1 MYCHYPCIILVSRKI
16 TIPMRL
22 STVFNRNIFNRFDKG
37 IWTLTLIDLINA
49 AGFSTCVPFLSLYLY
64 QERGIAMTLVG
75 AAFLASGLISAVTQ
89 MIGGYLSDRY
99 GRKRIILI
107 SMSLSILNNIGMIVM
122 ISYSAPVWV
131 ILFVY
136 VLGRA
141 AGMTSRPA
149 LSAMVVDLSKRE
161 RLTETYGLLRVG
173 RNLGWASGPALGGY
187 LATFLSY
194 AWLFGVAVL
203 MNTIAFLIILFFLRE
218 SWSETAERIDIRSI
232 FSAAENKTFVLFT
245 GLCFLVF
252 LCMAH
257 LGSTLSVFTVDRLGF
272 STAEYG
278 LLLTTNGLFV
288 VFFQYPVALGIS
300 RLKKSTVLI
309 LGSFLYCVGWL
320 YMGWTTGF
328 ALALTAMIIVTVGEI
343 IFSPVATAVVGEL
356 APREKRGR
364 YMGFFGWSETIGMSV
379 APLVG
384 GILLDTFT
392 ETPNLVWVP
401 ISAFGFIAA
410 AGFFWWGRK
419 VRTNT

>member
-1 MYCHYPCIILVSRKI
+1 MHLPFS
-16 TIPMRL
+16 
-22 STVFNRNIFNRFDKG
+22 FNQDIFSRFDKG

-64 QERGIAMTLVG
+64 QERGVAMTLVG
-75 AAFLASGLISAVTQ
+75 TAFLASGLISAVTQ

-99 GRKRIILI
+99 GRKKIILI
-107 SMSLSILNNIGMIVM
+107 SMSLNILNNIGMIAM
-122 ISYSAPVWV
+122 IAFSAPVWV

-136 VLGRA
+136 ILGRA
-141 AGMTSRPA
+141 AGMTARPA

-173 RNLGWASGPALGGY
+173 RNLGWAAGPALGGY

-203 MNTIAFLIILFFLRE
+203 MNTIAFLIILFFLKE
-218 SWSETAERIDIRSI
+218 SWSETTERIDIRSI
-232 FSAAENKTFVLFT
+232 FSVAENKSFVLFT
-245 GLCFLVF
+245 GLCLLVF

-278 LLLTTNGLFV
+278 LLLTANGLFV
-288 VFFQYPVALGIS
+288 VLFQYPVALVIS
-300 RLKKSTVLI
+300 RFKKSTVLV
-309 LGSFLYCVGWL
+309 LGSVLYCIGWL

-328 ALALTAMIIVTVGEI
+328 AWALTAMIIVTIGEI

-392 ETPNLVWVP
+392 DTPNLVWVP

-410 AGFFWWGRK
+410 VGFLWWGR
-419 VRTNT
+419 RTRKHI

>member
-1 MYCHYPCIILVSRKI
+1 MHLPFTFY
-16 TIPMRL
+16 
-22 STVFNRNIFNRFDKG
+22 RNIFNRFDKG

-64 QERGIAMTLVG
+64 QERGVTMTLVG
-75 AAFLASGLISAVTQ
+75 TAFLASGLISAVTQ

-99 GRKRIILI
+99 GRKRIILV
-107 SMSLSILNNIGMIVM
+107 SMSLNILNNIGMIIM

-141 AGMTSRPA
+141 AGMTARPA

-218 SWSETAERIDIRSI
+218 SWSETTERIDIRSI

-245 GLCFLVF
+245 GLCLLVF

-288 VFFQYPVALGIS
+288 VLFQYPVALGIS
-300 RLKKSTVLI
+300 RLKKSSVLV

-328 ALALTAMIIVTVGEI
+328 TWALTAMIIVTMGEI

-419 VRTNT
+419 VRMNT

>member
-1 MYCHYPCIILVSRKI
+1 MHLP
-16 TIPMRL
+16 
-22 STVFNRNIFNRFDKG
+22 STLNRNFFSRFDKG

-64 QERGIAMTLVG
+64 QERGVSMTLVG
-75 AAFLASGLISAVTQ
+75 TAFLASGLISAVTQ
-89 MIGGYLSDRY
+89 MIGGFLSDRY
-99 GRKRIILI
+99 GRKKIILV
-107 SMSLSILNNIGMIVM
+107 SMSLNILNNIGMIAM
-122 ISYSAPVWV
+122 IAFSAPVWV

-136 VLGRA
+136 ILGRA

-173 RNLGWASGPALGGY
+173 RNLGWAAGPALGGY

-203 MNTIAFLIILFFLRE
+203 MNIIAFLIILFFLKE
-218 SWSETAERIDIRSI
+218 SWSETTEHIDIRSI
-232 FSAAENKTFVLFT
+232 FSAVENKTFVLFT
-245 GLCFLVF
+245 GLCLLVF

-288 VFFQYPVALGIS
+288 VLFQYPVALVIS
-300 RLKKSTVLI
+300 RLKKSTVLV
-309 LGSFLYCVGWL
+309 LGSFLYCIGWL

-328 ALALTAMIIVTVGEI
+328 VWAFTAMIIVTIGEI

-364 YMGFFGWSETIGMSV
+364 YMGFFGWSETLGMSV

-384 GILLDTFT
+384 GILLDTFV

-410 AGFFWWGRK
+410 IGFFWWGRRIRK
-419 VRTNT
+419 NI

>member
-1 MYCHYPCIILVSRKI
+1 M
-16 TIPMRL
+16 
-22 STVFNRNIFNRFDKG
+22 TV
-37 IWTLTLIDLINA
+37 
-49 AGFSTCVPFLSLYLY
+49 
-64 QERGIAMTLVG
+64 VG
-75 AAFLASGLISAVTQ
+75 TAFLASGLISAVTQ

-99 GRKRIILI
+99 GRKKIILI
-107 SMSLSILNNIGMIVM
+107 SMSLNILNNLGMIAM
-122 ISYSAPVWV
+122 IAYSAPVWV

-136 VLGRA
+136 ILGRA
-141 AGMTSRPA
+141 AGMTARPA

-173 RNLGWASGPALGGY
+173 RNLGWAAGPALGGY

-203 MNTIAFLIILFFLRE
+203 MNIIAFLIILFFLKE
-218 SWSETAERIDIRSI
+218 SWSETTERIDIRSI
-232 FSAAENKTFVLFT
+232 FSAAENKTFILFT
-245 GLCFLVF
+245 GLCLLVF

-300 RLKKSTVLI
+300 RFKKSTVLVI
-309 LGSFLYCVGWL
+309 GSFLYCIGWL

-328 ALALTAMIIVTVGEI
+328 AWAVTAMIIVTVGEI

-364 YMGFFGWSETIGMSV
+364 YMGFFGWSETLGMSV

-384 GILLDTFT
+384 GILLDVFT

-419 VRTNT
+419 SGMNA